1 MSPPVPEDGVV
12 ELLGPPVEDGDFR
25 EVLAA
30 RAETGVVGDVRP
42 LEAEGDF
49 VCVALL
55 AVKGLLGELSGMHGC
70 RFLAFTHCLST
81 LSPSVN
87 TTTQHLNNLVR
98 AGTESWLQFVA
109 LPRISPTVLLQD
121 LVPNLVHGR
130 GVL

>member
-12 ELLGPPVEDGDFR
+12 ELLGPSVEDGDFR

-30 RAETGVVGDVRP
+30 RAETGVFGGVRP
-42 LEAEGDF
+42 PEAEGDF

-55 AVKGLLGELSGMHGC
+55 AVKGLLGELGGIHGF
-70 RFLAFTHCLST
+70 RFVAFTQCFST

-87 TTTQHLNNLVR
+87 TTTQHLNNLVG
-98 AGTESWLQFVA
+98 ATESWLQFVA
-109 LPRISPTVLLQD
+109 LPRISPTVVLQD
-121 LVPNLVHGR
+121 LVPNRVHGR